1 MDAHQKAIVDI
12 IPIIT
17 SNVDQQCQKDLLRVN
32 VMGSKLAGYSHI
44 TIIMVIHV
52 FIQLNI

>member
-1 MDAHQKAIVDI
+1 MGVHQKTIVDI
-12 IPIIT
+12 ISIIT

-32 VMGSKLAGYSHI
+32 VMGSKLAIFSHI

-52 FIQLNI
+52 YIQLNI